1 MLAKYEKTFMIYS
14 IRGKKMKKYVYAFLL
29 LMIATPAGATV
40 TDLIGKVKNNDVA
53 GVKEL
58 LAGGEKAGASDAN
71 GNTALHYA
79 VATNNAELTKLL
91 IDEGADVNAKN
102 NKGWSPA
109 MIAEKKNVPEVSAV
123 LRQYEQ
129 KNKVVESAAKVK
141 AQTTDKVAEVKTTA
155 ENKAVK
161 TEEKATKVVTDTKE
175 VADKKVATVKKAV
188 TTTETAV
195 KTEAPKA
202 ETQKAEAPKAEAPKA
217 EAPKAEAPKAEAQ
230 KAETQKAEAPKA
242 EAPKAEAPKA
252 EAPKAETKTVE
263 VKKTQA
269 VKPQVKKAEPS
280 RFSKDIT
287 VGTEEVV
294 YCLSYIALQSE
305 EPDKAKAAS
314 YYARDNGLTKA
325 RYDHIEIT
333 ARDYFENAS
342 AENIAKR
349 ADECSQVITP
359 KNDEEMNK
367 IVRSWN
373 KAIGY

>member
-58 LAGGEKAGASDAN
+58 LAGGEKAGASDTN

-155 ENKAVK
+155 ENKVAEVKTTAENKAVK
-161 TEEKATKVVTDTKE
+161 AEEKATKVVTDTKE
-175 VADKKVATVKKAV
+175 VADKKVTAVKKEAV
-188 TTTETAV
+188 TTAATTTATAV

-202 ETQKAEAPKAEAPKA
+202 ETPKTEAPKAETPKT
-217 EAPKAEAPKAEAQ
+217 EAPKAA
-230 KAETQKAEAPKA
+230 
-242 EAPKAEAPKA
+242 
-252 EAPKAETKTVE
+252 TKTVE
-263 VKKTQA
+263 VKKNQA
-269 VKPQVKKAEPS
+269 VKSQVEKAEPS

-342 AENIAKR
+342 ADNIAKR

>member
-129 KNKVVESAAKVK
+129 KNKAVESVAKVK
-141 AQTTDKVAEVKTTA
+141 AQTTDKVAEVKTTAENKVAEVKTTA

-175 VADKKVATVKKAV
+175 VADKKVTAVKKEAV
-188 TTTETAV
+188 TTAATTTATAV

-202 ETQKAEAPKAEAPKA
+202 ETPKAESPKAESPKAEAPKA
-217 EAPKAEAPKAEAQ
+217 EAPKTEAPKAA
-230 KAETQKAEAPKA
+230 
-242 EAPKAEAPKA
+242 
-252 EAPKAETKTVE
+252 TKTVE

-342 AENIAKR
+342 ADNIAKR